1 MAAQVKDLAEK
12 SAEAAQNATEMV
24 AHTSSII
31 HTGVKLTADTASSLQ
46 AISVVSDEISTI
58 SNSLVVAVQGQEN
71 ALAIM
76 DERIETI
83 SGIADQNLQNAG
95 EIEQSSGLLAR
106 EAEMLQAHVKKF
118 VVKGEQET

>member
-1 MAAQVKDLAEK
+1 M
-12 SAEAAQNATEMV
+12 
-24 AHTSSII
+24 
-31 HTGVKLTADTASSLQ
+31 
-46 AISVVSDEISTI
+46 
-58 SNSLVVAVQGQEN
+58 VAVQGQEN